1 MKQNKLQQP
10 FMLCSFKLPCL
21 RYMGQVMRKLEERN
35 GMAECLLIKLGMES
49 SLVFLLEPNICMD
62 TLISGLED
70 FVPFEFK
77 NNSHCFYGMKYGRNW

>member
-35 GMAECLLIKLGMES
+35 GMAACLLIKLGMES
-49 SLVFLLEPNICMD
+49 SLVFLLEPNIYMGETGD
-62 TLISGLED
+62 TNTLVIL
-70 FVPFEFK
+70 
-77 NNSHCFYGMKYGRNW
+77 KYSIIALTLLD